1 MSNSVYYSLYLDK
14 HWNVCS
20 VPSTEL
26 GAGALETRNGTS
38 LKKLVSGKVN
48 IFVKGKKKNE
58 EI

>member
-1 MSNSVYYSLYLDK
+1 M
-14 HWNVCS
+14 
-20 VPSTEL
+20 PSTEL

-48 IFVKGKKKNE
+48 IFVKGEKKNE